1 MNLRRSIFQKD
12 REMAIQPIDLQTMYA
27 QIQNVAKQAAF
38 QQQGLKLADS
48 MQQENIIKQNEEKA
62 QRVKETEEN
71 SKSSV
76 VNKDGRGAE
85 SGTHGGKKDK
95 NPPNE
100 NEEKS
105 GHLKESYLG
114 QHIDITR

>member
-1 MNLRRSIFQKD
+1 
-12 REMAIQPIDLQTMYA
+12 MAIQPIDLQTMYA

-38 QQQGLKLADS
+38 QQQGLQLADS

-71 SKSSV
+71 SKASV
-76 VNKDGRGAE
+76 VNEDGRGTDGDGH
-85 SGTHGGKKDK
+85 SGKKDK
-95 NPPNE
+95 NAPRE

-114 QHIDITR
+114 QHIDIMR